1 MWKNLGSLNASATS
15 FLQSFEASGIRDI
28 VFIMS
33 SKLPVIFRGNVLHRK
48 VGVSTCVDIVVIAAV
63 IRSVSNR
70 IFEMLGKIEAMMET
84 TSSGSLDLGVS
95 ETSVVW
101 WTDFSPFEDKG
112 RSWENASGLIVKVAA
127 SRRTKRSRAVV
138 SNAP

>member
-1 MWKNLGSLNASATS
+1 
-15 FLQSFEASGIRDI
+15 
-28 VFIMS
+28 MS
-33 SKLPVIFRGNVLHRK
+33 SKLPVMFRGKVLHRK

-63 IRSVSNR
+63 ILSVSNR

-84 TSSGSLDLGVS
+84 TSCGSLNFCVA
-95 ETSVVW
+95 EISVVW
-101 WTDFSPFEDKG
+101 WTLFSSFEDKG

-127 SRRTKRSRAVV
+127 SKRTKISRADI

>member
-33 SKLPVIFRGNVLHRK
+33 SKLPVTFRGNVLHRK
-48 VGVSTCVDIVVIAAV
+48 VGVSTCVDIVVIAAA
-63 IRSVSNR
+63 IRSVSTR

-84 TSSGSLDLGVS
+84 TSGGSLNFGVS
-95 ETSVVW
+95 EISEVW
-101 WTDFSPFEDKG
+101 WTPFSSFEDKG

-127 SRRTKRSRAVV
+127 SRRTKRSRVDI

>member
-1 MWKNLGSLNASATS
+1 
-15 FLQSFEASGIRDI
+15 
-28 VFIMS
+28 MS
-33 SKLPVIFRGNVLHRK
+33 SKLPVIFRGNDLHRK

-70 IFEMLGKIEAMMET
+70 IFEMLGKIVAMIET
-84 TSSGSLDLGVS
+84 TSSGSLDFGVA

-101 WTDFSPFEDKG
+101 WTAFSSFEDKG
-112 RSWENASGLIVKVAA
+112 WSWENASGLIVKVAA